1 MNNIDNIMDKIIQD
15 KPSEAK
21 ELLDTE
27 LQSRIAQAILDK
39 KPEIAS
45 RIFDKKDDQ
54 LELEEKPDETDNGD
68 KWGSRNFWIRRRW

>member
-68 KWGSRNFWIRRRW
+68 K